1 MSNTGRLIPL
11 QSNTEAT
18 IALGS
23 TVRKHCVK
31 CLGLKVRVPFQ
42 HLPILVIRDQRYL
55 FNCESSFEEATCS
68 LVPQVMKM
76 KVLDV

>member
-11 QSNTEAT
+11 QSNMEAT

-42 HLPILVIRDQRYL
+42 HLPILVTRDQRYL

-68 LVPQVMKM
+68 FVPQVMKM